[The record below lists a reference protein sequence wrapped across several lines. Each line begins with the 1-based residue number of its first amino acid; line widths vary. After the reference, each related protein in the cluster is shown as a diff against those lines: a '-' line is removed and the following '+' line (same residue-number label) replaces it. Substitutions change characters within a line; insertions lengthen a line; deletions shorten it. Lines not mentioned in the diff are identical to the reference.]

1 MTTPP
6 VHEWSDPQRLRFS
19 PPDLQLV
26 SLRSGEQIVP
36 EPLSGFIES
45 VADALQVPR
54 LFVYLPCLT
63 ALSAATRG
71 NITVRV
77 KPDWVESAA
86 IYSMPVMKPGTRKSA
101 VLRVVTE
108 PLHQLEKQWQKDA
121 LPLIESRKVE
131 HARAIDA
138 RSKLEKASK
147 NTGTDVELLADIE
160 AAVAAVEATK
170 PPAYPQLFADD
181 ITPEALGHLLAEQ
194 PGVAVI
200 DAEGGFLDILGGRYD
215 SQGKANTDAFCKAYD
230 AESFTVRRRG
240 AEPIHC
246 EKPFLAVCIAAQPD
260 VLRDLVSN
268 RKMTGRGA
276 AHRFLFGMAS
286 DLLGERSA
294 EQPPMKEPAKRAW
307 AESIEG
313 IARHVTSPREMT
325 VSSVGWQL
333 FNELHDKIEPRMAEG
348 GDLAHFTEWV
358 GKLAGKVVRIAALY
372 TLAADPQARQVEDDH
387 LRQALNLHEL
397 FIDHALAAF
406 FPQGKQ
412 PLQRV
417 LDKLLEWENEVEA
430 DSGVTA
436 VTPSAGIAV
445 RDLLRKMQNQT
456 WLLGEGANERLCSQV
471 RKLGERGW
479 VSWWYEKRQ
488 DTTRTP
494 TAMLKLHPDALKFA
508 KKYGY
513 VQ

>member
-1 MTTPP
+1 MTTPS
-6 VHEWSDPQRLRFS
+6 VYEWSDPQRLRFS

-86 IYSMPVMKPGTRKSA
+86 IYSMPVMKPGTRKSQ

-147 NTGTDVELLADIE
+147 NAGTRVELLAEIE
-160 AAVAAVEATK
+160 AAVAAVETTK

-200 DAEGGFLDILGGRYD
+200 DAEGGFLDIIGGRYD

-268 RKMTGRGA
+268 RNMTGRGA
-276 AHRFLFGMAS
+276 AHRFLFGFAA

-333 FNELHDKIEPRMAEG
+333 LNELHDKVEPRMAEG

-417 LDKLLEWENEVEA
+417 LHKLLESESEKDT

-456 WLLGEGANERLCSQV
+456 WLLGKGANERLCSQV

-479 VSWWYEKRQ
+479 VSWWYEERQ
-488 DTTRTP
+488 DTPGNP

-508 KKYGY
+508 KEYGY